1 MGEHQNQLRR
11 KETLALPRLLASKH
25 SPRAYGK
32 TRQHNHCPG
41 QTTQSLPSSRRG
53 LGTATP
59 GLPRSP
65 GRTGG
70 KFSVTS
76 THPADRVAR
85 PTRAERLGDLLAHP
99 HHTYRLRAVGDP
111 SVVAGGEPTR
121 PGTPEVARPRR
132 RHENG

>member
-59 GLPRSP
+59 RLPRIP

-76 THPADRVAR
+76 THPADRVAI
-85 PTRAERLGDLLAHP
+85 PTSVDRLGEYLVHP
-99 HHTYRLRAVGDP
+99 P
-111 SVVAGGEPTR
+111 SNYPS
-121 PGTPEVARPRR
+121 
-132 RHENG
+132 